1 VAINRI
7 GPFDFIE
14 LGAPPPLVGAQIAG
28 HHRAGVDGV
37 MLQKLGAWADPFE
50 IESLSGAI
58 DYARAWALYAE
69 YQLLRG
75 APPVELVWSDFPLSV
90 ARHAFYVLDVRAQSI
105 QNLLVGV
112 SPGGLYFAE
121 IRAVWRLQPVRF

>member
-1 VAINRI
+1 
-7 GPFDFIE
+7 
-14 LGAPPPLVGAQIAG
+14 
-28 HHRAGVDGV
+28 
-37 MLQKLGAWADPFE
+37 
-50 IESLSGAI
+50 
-58 DYARAWALYAE
+58 
-69 YQLLRG
+69 
-75 APPVELVWSDFPLSV
+75 V